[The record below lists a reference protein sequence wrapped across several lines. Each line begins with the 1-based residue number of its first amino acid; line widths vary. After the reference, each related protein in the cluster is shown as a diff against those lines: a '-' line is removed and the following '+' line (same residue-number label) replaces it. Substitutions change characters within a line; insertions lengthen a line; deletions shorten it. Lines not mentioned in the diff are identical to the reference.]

1 MYYGIGLMVRRS
13 SAGKQVIAAG
23 LAFIAF
29 LFVLSNAA
37 AARKVGGSGTADAVP
52 QLFVN
57 SDKCMACH
65 NGLVTRT
72 GQDVSIGFN
81 WQSSMMAHAA
91 KDPYWQAS
99 VRRETLA
106 HPNAKKAIEDECS
119 ACHMPMARYQA
130 KAGGQKGRVFAH
142 LPVLPARTPTGAMA
156 GDGVSC
162 SMCHQIQ
169 SEKLGTKESF
179 TAGFVVDE
187 KTPPGQRP
195 IFGPYEVDAGRSRI
209 MQSAARFEPQKGMHV
224 QDSALCGSCHT
235 LYTHTRG
242 PDGEIVGTLPE
253 QVPYLEWQ
261 HSDYYKIQSCQSCHM
276 PQLEKQMAITAVLDQ
291 SRDNFSRHVFRGGN
305 FFMPKI
311 FNQYR
316 AELGVTALPQ
326 DLAQAAQETSRNLT
340 AESARV
346 MITRTEISGSRLQT
360 EVTLTNLAGH
370 KLPTAYPSR
379 RAWLH
384 LTVKDRNGQTVFE
397 SGALKPDG
405 SIAGNINDSDPTRY
419 EPHYERIEAQEQVQ
433 IYEAIMV
440 DPKNRVTTGLLN
452 AIRFIKDN
460 RILPSGFDKA
470 TAQNDIAVQGKAD
483 ADADFTGGKDTIRY
497 VVPVTAGSEPFNIR
511 AELWYQP
518 IGFRWAQNLKQQ
530 QAAEIDRFVSYF
542 NAHAGQSGIIMAK
555 DVKSVN

>member
-1 MYYGIGLMVRRS
+1 MCYGIGSMVPLS
-13 SAGKQVIAAG
+13 SDGKKVIAAG
-23 LAFIAF
+23 LALIAC
-29 LFVLSNAA
+29 LLMLSNAS
-37 AARKVGGSGTADAVP
+37 AARKAAATDTAAAVP
-52 QLFVN
+52 QLFAT

-65 NGLVTRT
+65 NGLVTKT

-106 HPNAKKAIEDECS
+106 HPNAKQSIEDECS

-130 KAGGQKGRVFAH
+130 KASGQKGRVFAN
-142 LPVLPARTPTGAMA
+142 LPVLPARTPTGAIA

-169 SEKLGTKESF
+169 SDKLSTEESF

-195 IFGPYEVDAGRSRI
+195 IFGPYEVDAGRSGI
-209 MQSAARFEPQKGMHV
+209 MQSASQFNPRKGMHV
-224 QDSALCGSCHT
+224 QDSAFCGSCHT

-242 PDGEIVGTLPE
+242 PDGEVIGTLPE

-261 HSDYYKIQSCQSCHM
+261 HSDYFKTQSCQSCHM
-276 PQLEKQMAITAVLDQ
+276 PQLEKQMAITAVLGQ
-291 SRDNFSRHVFRGGN
+291 PRKEFSRHVFRGGN

-340 AESARV
+340 EDSAQVTISRA
-346 MITRTEISGSRLQT
+346 EISGNRLEA
-360 EVTLTNLAGH
+360 EVELANLAGH

-379 RAWLH
+379 RAWLY
-384 LTVKDRNGQTVFE
+384 LTVKDQNGQTVFE
-397 SGALKPDG
+397 SGALNPDG
-405 SIAGNINDSDPTRY
+405 SIEGNINDSDRTRY
-419 EPHYERIEAQEQVQ
+419 EPHYERIETEEQVQ
-433 IYEAIMV
+433 IYEAIMA
-440 DPKNRVTTGLLN
+440 DPENQVTTGLLK

-460 RILPSGFDKA
+460 RLLPTGFDKS
-470 TAQNDIAVQGKAD
+470 TAQNDIAVKGNAD
-483 ADADFTGGKDTIRY
+483 ADADFTGGRDIVRY
-497 VVPVTAGSEPFNIR
+497 TVPVTAGGGPYSIQ
-511 AELWYQP
+511 AEFWYQP

-530 QAAEIDRFVSYF
+530 QADEIDRFVSYY
-542 NAHAGQSGIIMAK
+542 NANSGQSGIVMAK
-555 DVKSVN
+555 DTKSVK

>member
-1 MYYGIGLMVRRS
+1 MCYGIGSMAQLLSV
-13 SAGKQVIAAG
+13 GKQSLAAG
-23 LAFIAF
+23 LALLVF
-29 LFVLSNAA
+29 LLMLANTAA
-37 AARKVGGSGTADAVP
+37 AQKAAPAAAP
-52 QLFVN
+52 QLFAT
-57 SDKCMACH
+57 SDKCIACH
-65 NGLVTRT
+65 NGLVTKT

-106 HPNAKKAIEDECS
+106 HPNAKNSIEDECS

-130 KAGGQKGRVFAH
+130 KVSGQKGRVFAN
-142 LPVLPARTPTGAMA
+142 LPVLPARTPTGAIA

-169 SEKLGTKESF
+169 AEKLGTEESF

-187 KTPPGQRP
+187 KTLPGQRP
-195 IFGPYEVDAGRSRI
+195 IFGPYEVDAGRSGI
-209 MQSAARFEPQKGMHV
+209 MQSAAKFNPQKGLHV
-224 QDSALCGSCHT
+224 QDSALCGACHT

-242 PDGEIVGTLPE
+242 PDGEVIGTLPE

-261 HSDYYKIQSCQSCHM
+261 HSKYYETQSCQSCHM
-276 PQLEKQMAITAVLDQ
+276 PQLEKQMAITAVLGQ
-291 SRDNFSRHVFRGGN
+291 PRENFSRHVFRGGN
-305 FFMPKI
+305 FFMPRI

-316 AELGVTALPQ
+316 AELGVTALAQ

-340 AESARV
+340 MDSSRVAITRAESA
-346 MITRTEISGSRLQT
+346 GARL
-360 EVTLTNLAGH
+360 EAAVELTNLAGH

-419 EPHYERIEAQEQVQ
+419 EPHYERINSEDQVQ

-440 DPKNRVTTGLLN
+440 DPKDRVTTGLLE
-452 AIRFIKDN
+452 AIRFAKDN
-460 RILPSGFDKA
+460 RIPPMGFDKA
-470 TAQNDIAVQGKAD
+470 SAQTDIAVQGKAD
-483 ADADFTGGKDTIRY
+483 ADTDFTGGSDTVRY
-497 VVPVTAGSEPFNIR
+497 VVPVTAGSGPFSIQ

-542 NAHAGQSGIIMAK
+542 NANSRQSGIVMAK
-555 DVKSVN
+555 DLKSVK

>member
-1 MYYGIGLMVRRS
+1 MAQLLS
-13 SAGKQVIAAG
+13 DGKHFIAAG
-23 LAFIAF
+23 LALIACM
-29 LFVLSNAA
+29 LMLPHAA
-37 AARKVGGSGTADAVP
+37 AAQKAAAAAGPR
-52 QLFVN
+52 LFET
-57 SDKCMACH
+57 SDKCIACH
-65 NGLVTRT
+65 NGLVTKT
-72 GQDVSIGFN
+72 GRDVSIGFN
-81 WQSSMMAHAA
+81 WQSSMMAHSA

-106 HPNAKKAIEDECS
+106 HPNAKKSIEDECS

-130 KAGGQKGRVFAH
+130 KTSGQKGRVFDH
-142 LPVLPARTPTGAMA
+142 LPVLPARTPMDATA

-169 SEKLGTKESF
+169 SEKLGTEESF

-187 KTPPGQRP
+187 QTLPGKRP
-195 IFGPYEVDAGRSRI
+195 IFGPYEIDAGRSRV
-209 MQSAARFEPQKGMHV
+209 MQSASRFEPQKGMHV

-242 PDGEIVGTLPE
+242 PDGEVVGTLPE
-253 QVPYLEWQ
+253 QVPYLEWK
-261 HSDYYKIQSCQSCHM
+261 HSDYYKTQSCQSCHM
-276 PQLEKQMAITAVLDQ
+276 PQLEKQMAITSVLGQ
-291 SRDNFSRHVFRGGN
+291 PRDNFSRHVFRGGN
-305 FFMPKI
+305 FFMLNI

-340 AESARV
+340 EDSSRVTITRAESA
-346 MITRTEISGSRLQT
+346 GGRLEA
-360 EVTLTNLAGH
+360 EVELTNLAGH

-379 RAWLH
+379 RAWIH
-384 LTVKDRNGQTVFE
+384 FKVKDRNGQMVFE

-405 SIAGNINDSDPTRY
+405 SIAGNINDSDRTRY
-419 EPHYERIEAQEQVQ
+419 EPHYERIDAEDQVQ

-440 DPKNRVTTGLLN
+440 DPEDRVTTGLLE
-452 AIRFIKDN
+452 AIRFAKDN
-460 RILPSGFDKA
+460 RIPPKGFDKA
-470 TAQNDIAVQGKAD
+470 SAQTDIAVQGKAD
-483 ADADFTGGKDTIRY
+483 EDADFTGGGDTVRY
-497 VVPVTAGSEPFNIR
+497 VVPVTSGSGPFSIQ

-542 NAHAGQSGIIMAK
+542 NENSRQSGIVMAK
-555 DVKSVN
+555 DLKTVE

>member
-1 MYYGIGLMVRRS
+1 MVQLS
-13 SAGKQVIAAG
+13 WDGKQVIAAG
-23 LAFIAF
+23 LALIAC

-37 AARKVGGSGTADAVP
+37 AAQKPAAADVP
-52 QLFVN
+52 QLFAT

-65 NGLVTRT
+65 NGLVTKT

-81 WQSSMMAHAA
+81 WQSSMMAHSA

-106 HPNAKKAIEDECS
+106 HPNAKKSIEDECS

-130 KAGGQKGRVFAH
+130 KASGQKGRVFDH
-142 LPVLPARTPTGAMA
+142 LPILPARTPMAAIA

-169 SEKLGTKESF
+169 SEKLGTEESF

-187 KTPPGQRP
+187 KILPAKRP
-195 IFGPYEVDAGRSRI
+195 IFGPYEIDAGRSQI
-209 MQSAARFEPQKGMHV
+209 MQSAARFKPQKGLHV

-235 LYTHTRG
+235 LYTHTLG
-242 PDGEIVGTLPE
+242 PNGEVIGTLPE
-253 QVPYLEWQ
+253 QVPYLEWK
-261 HSDYYKIQSCQSCHM
+261 HSDYYKTQSCQSCHM
-276 PQLEKQMAITAVLDQ
+276 PQLEKQMAITSVLGQ
-291 SRDNFSRHVFRGGN
+291 SRENFSRHVFRGGN
-305 FFMPKI
+305 FFMPRI

-316 AELGVTALPQ
+316 AELGVTALSQ
-326 DLAQAAQETSRNLT
+326 DLTQAAQETMRNLT
-340 AESARV
+340 MDSSRV
-346 MITRTEISGSRLQT
+346 TITKVNSTGGRLKV
-360 EVTLTNLAGH
+360 EVELTNLAGH

-384 LTVKDRNGQTVFE
+384 LTVKDRNGETVFE

-405 SIAGNINDSDPTRY
+405 SIAGNINDSDSTRY
-419 EPHYERIEAQEQVQ
+419 EPHYERIEAQDQVQ

-440 DPKNRVTTGLLN
+440 DPKDRVTTGLLE
-452 AIRFIKDN
+452 AIRFAKDN
-460 RILPSGFDKA
+460 RIPPMGFDKA
-470 TAQNDIAVQGKAD
+470 SAQTDIAVQGKAD
-483 ADADFTGGKDTIRY
+483 ADSDFTGGGDTVHY
-497 VVPVTAGSEPFNIR
+497 VVPVTAGSGPFSIQ

-530 QAAEIDRFVSYF
+530 QAFEIDRFVSYF
-542 NAHAGQSGIIMAK
+542 NENSRQSGIVMAK
-555 DVKSVN
+555 DLKSVK

>member
-1 MYYGIGLMVRRS
+1 MCYGIGSMVQLS
-13 SAGKQVIAAG
+13 SAGKK
-23 LAFIAF
+23 FIVSS
-29 LFVLSNAA
+29 LFVLAGLVLVAAPAA
-37 AARKVGGSGTADAVP
+37 AAQKKAPAGPMPRMFTT
-52 QLFVN
+52 
-57 SDKCMACH
+57 SDKCLACH
-65 NGLVTRT
+65 NDLVTKK

-106 HPNAKKAIEDECS
+106 HPKASAEIQDECS

-130 KAGGQKGRVFAH
+130 KAGGQMGTVFAH
-142 LPVLPARTPTGAMA
+142 LPVLPARTAA
-156 GDGVSC
+156 AALSGDGVSC

-169 SEKLGTKESF
+169 PDKLGTEESF

-187 KTPPGQRP
+187 KTPAGKRA
-195 IFGPYEVDAGRSRI
+195 IYGPYDIDAGRKRV
-209 MQSAARFEPQKGMHV
+209 MQSASQFQPQQGMHV

-242 PDGEIVGTLPE
+242 PDGEVIGTLPE
-253 QVPYLEWQ
+253 QVPYLEWK
-261 HSDYYKIQSCQSCHM
+261 HSDYYQVQSCQSCHM
-276 PQLEKQMAITAVLDQ
+276 PQLQDSMTITGVLSQPRED
-291 SRDNFSRHVFRGGN
+291 FSRHVFRGGN

-311 FNQYR
+311 FNQNR

-326 DLAQAAQETSRNLT
+326 DLAQASRETENNLT
-340 AESARV
+340 RDSAEV
-346 MITRTEISGSRLQT
+346 TISGASIRSGRL
-360 EVTLTNLAGH
+360 EADVSITNLAGH

-384 LTVKDRNGQTVFE
+384 LTITDSSGQTIFE

-405 SIAGNINDSDPTRY
+405 SIAGNANDLNPTRF
-419 EPHYERIEAQEQVQ
+419 EPHHQVIDEENQVQ

-440 DPKNRVTTGLLN
+440 DPDEQVTTGLLR
-452 AIRFIKDN
+452 AIRFMKDN
-460 RILPSGFDKA
+460 RILPQGFDKRSA
-470 TAQNDIAVQGKAD
+470 DDDIAVKGEAEAD
-483 ADADFTGGKDTIRY
+483 TDFIGGSDKIRY
-497 VVPVTAGSEPFNIR
+497 SVPVDPDSRPFSLQAR
-511 AELWYQP
+511 LWYQP

-542 NAHAGQSGIIMAK
+542 NENSGQSGIVMAK
-555 DVKSVN
+555 DMKVVE

>member
-1 MYYGIGLMVRRS
+1 MAQLLS
-13 SAGKQVIAAG
+13 DGKQFFAAG
-23 LAFIAF
+23 LAILVF
-29 LFVLSNAA
+29 LLMLPNMAA
-37 AARKVGGSGTADAVP
+37 AQKSAPVAVP
-52 QLFVN
+52 QLFTT

-65 NGLVTRT
+65 NGLVTKT

-81 WQSSMMAHAA
+81 WQSSMMAHSA

-106 HPNAKKAIEDECS
+106 HPNAKNSIEDECS

-130 KAGGQKGRVFAH
+130 KVSGQKGRVFAN
-142 LPVLPARTPTGAMA
+142 LPVLPARTPTGTIA

-169 SEKLGTKESF
+169 SEKLGTEESF

-187 KTPPGQRP
+187 KTVPGQRS
-195 IFGPYEVDAGRSRI
+195 IFGPYEVDAGRSGI
-209 MQSAARFEPQKGMHV
+209 MQSASRFNPQKGMHV

-242 PDGEIVGTLPE
+242 PDGEAIGTLPE
-253 QVPYLEWQ
+253 QVPYLEWK
-261 HSDYYKIQSCQSCHM
+261 HSDYYKTQSCQSCHM
-276 PQLEKQMAITAVLDQ
+276 PQLDKQMAITSVLGQ

-316 AELGVTALPQ
+316 DELGVTALPQ
-326 DLAQAAQETSRNLT
+326 DLGKAAQETSRNLT
-340 AESARV
+340 TDSSRVTINRVNSA
-346 MITRTEISGSRLQT
+346 GGHL
-360 EVTLTNLAGH
+360 EVEVELTNLAGH

-384 LTVKDRNGQTVFE
+384 LTVKDRNGETVFE

-419 EPHYERIEAQEQVQ
+419 EPHYERIDSEDQVQ

-440 DPKNRVTTGLLN
+440 DPKDRVTTGLLE
-452 AIRFIKDN
+452 AIRFAKDN
-460 RILPSGFDKA
+460 RIPPKGFDKA
-470 TAQNDIAVQGKAD
+470 SAQTDIAVQGKAD
-483 ADADFTGGKDTIRY
+483 ADADFTGGGDTVRY
-497 VVPVTAGSEPFNIR
+497 VIPVTAGSRPLSIH
-511 AELWYQP
+511 AEFWYQP

-542 NAHAGQSGIIMAK
+542 NENSRQSGIVMAK
-555 DVKSVN
+555 DLKSVK

>member
-1 MYYGIGLMVRRS
+1 MAQLLS
-13 SAGKQVIAAG
+13 DGKHVIAAG
-23 LAFIAF
+23 LALIAC
-29 LFVLSNAA
+29 LFVLSSAA
-37 AARKVGGSGTADAVP
+37 AAGKATATDTAPAVP
-52 QLFVN
+52 EMFAA
-57 SDKCMACH
+57 SDKCIACH
-65 NGLVTRT
+65 NGLITKT
-72 GQDVSIGFN
+72 GRDVSIGFN
-81 WQSSMMAHAA
+81 WQSSMMAHSA

-106 HPNAKKAIEDECS
+106 HPNAKNSIEDECS

-130 KAGGQKGRVFAH
+130 KASGQKGRVFAN
-142 LPVLPARTPTGAMA
+142 LPVLPARTPEGTMA

-162 SMCHQIQ
+162 SMCHQIR
-169 SEKLGTKESF
+169 SEKLGTEESF

-187 KTPPGQRP
+187 KTKPGQRP
-195 IFGPYEVDAGRSRI
+195 IFGPYEVDAGRSGI
-209 MQSAARFEPQKGMHV
+209 MQSASRFNPQKGMHV
-224 QDSALCGSCHT
+224 QDSDLCGSCHT
-235 LYTHTRG
+235 LYTHTLG
-242 PDGEIVGTLPE
+242 PDGEVIGTLPE
-253 QVPYLEWQ
+253 QVPYLEWK
-261 HSDYYKIQSCQSCHM
+261 HSDYYKSQSCQSCHM
-276 PQLEKQMAITAVLDQ
+276 PQLEKQMAITSVLGQ

-316 AELGVTALPQ
+316 AELGVTALAQ

-340 AESARV
+340 TDSSRVSITRAESA
-346 MITRTEISGSRLQT
+346 GGRLDV
-360 EVTLTNLAGH
+360 EVELINLAGH

-384 LTVKDRNGQTVFE
+384 LTVKDRSGQTVFE

-419 EPHYERIEAQEQVQ
+419 EPHYERIEAEDQVQ

-440 DPKNRVTTGLLN
+440 DPKDRVTTGLLE
-452 AIRFIKDN
+452 AIRFAKDN
-460 RILPSGFDKA
+460 RIPPKGFDKA
-470 TAQNDIAVQGKAD
+470 SAQSDIAVQGKAGV
-483 ADADFTGGKDTIRY
+483 DADFTGGGDTVRY
-497 VVPVTAGSEPFNIR
+497 IVPVTAGSGPFTIQ

-542 NAHAGQSGIIMAK
+542 NANSRQSSIVMAK
-555 DVKSVN
+555 DLKSVK

>member
-1 MYYGIGLMVRRS
+1 MCYGIGSMVQLL
-13 SAGKQVIAAG
+13 SAGKK
-23 LAFIAF
+23 FIVSS
-29 LFVLSNAA
+29 LFVLAGLVLVAAPAA
-37 AARKVGGSGTADAVP
+37 AAQKKAPAGPMPRMFTT
-52 QLFVN
+52 
-57 SDKCMACH
+57 SDKCLACH
-65 NGLVTRT
+65 NDLVTKK

-106 HPNAKKAIEDECS
+106 HPKASAEIQDECS

-130 KAGGQKGRVFAH
+130 KAGGQMGTVFAH
-142 LPVLPARTPTGAMA
+142 LPVLPARTAA
-156 GDGVSC
+156 AAFSGDGVSC

-169 SEKLGTKESF
+169 PDKLGTEESF

-187 KTPPGQRP
+187 KTPAGKRA
-195 IFGPYEVDAGRSRI
+195 IYGPYDIDAGRKRV
-209 MQSAARFEPQKGMHV
+209 MQSASQFQPQQGMHV

-242 PDGEIVGTLPE
+242 PDGEVIGTLPE
-253 QVPYLEWQ
+253 QVPYLEWK
-261 HSDYYKIQSCQSCHM
+261 HSDYYQVQSCQSCHM
-276 PQLEKQMAITAVLDQ
+276 PQLQDSMTITGVLGQPRED
-291 SRDNFSRHVFRGGN
+291 FSRHVFRGGN

-311 FNQYR
+311 FNQNR

-326 DLAQAAQETSRNLT
+326 DLAQASRETENNLT
-340 AESARV
+340 RDSAEV
-346 MITRTEISGSRLQT
+346 TISGASIRSGRL
-360 EVTLTNLAGH
+360 EADVSITNLAGH

-384 LTVKDRNGQTVFE
+384 LTITDSSGQTIFE

-405 SIAGNINDSDPTRY
+405 SIAGNANDLNPTRF
-419 EPHYERIEAQEQVQ
+419 EPHHQVIDEENQVQ

-440 DPKNRVTTGLLN
+440 DPDEQVTTGLLR
-452 AIRFIKDN
+452 AIRFMKDN
-460 RILPSGFDKA
+460 RILPQGFDKRSA
-470 TAQNDIAVQGKAD
+470 DDDIAVKGEAEAD
-483 ADADFTGGKDTIRY
+483 TDFIGGSDKIRY
-497 VVPVTAGSEPFNIR
+497 SVPVDPDSRPFSLQAR
-511 AELWYQP
+511 LWYQP

-542 NAHAGQSGIIMAK
+542 NENSGQSGIVMAK
-555 DVKSVN
+555 DMKVVE

>member
-1 MYYGIGLMVRRS
+1 MCYGIGSMAQLLSV
-13 SAGKQVIAAG
+13 GKQSLAAG
-23 LAFIAF
+23 LALLVF
-29 LFVLSNAA
+29 LLMLANTAA
-37 AARKVGGSGTADAVP
+37 AQKAAPAAAP
-52 QLFVN
+52 QLFAT
-57 SDKCMACH
+57 SDKCIACH
-65 NGLVTRT
+65 NGLVTKT

-106 HPNAKKAIEDECS
+106 HPNAKNSIEDECS

-130 KAGGQKGRVFAH
+130 KVSGQKGRVFAN
-142 LPVLPARTPTGAMA
+142 LPVLPARTPTGAIA

-169 SEKLGTKESF
+169 AEKLGTEESF

-187 KTPPGQRP
+187 KTLPGQRP
-195 IFGPYEVDAGRSRI
+195 IFGPYEVDAGRSGI
-209 MQSAARFEPQKGMHV
+209 MQSAAKFNPQKGLHV
-224 QDSALCGSCHT
+224 QDSALCGACHT

-242 PDGEIVGTLPE
+242 PDGEVIGTLPE

-261 HSDYYKIQSCQSCHM
+261 HSKYYETQSCQSCHM
-276 PQLEKQMAITAVLDQ
+276 PQLEKQMAITAVLGQ
-291 SRDNFSRHVFRGGN
+291 PRENFSRHVFRGGN
-305 FFMPKI
+305 FFMPRI

-316 AELGVTALPQ
+316 AELGVTALAQ

-340 AESARV
+340 MDSSRVAITRAESA
-346 MITRTEISGSRLQT
+346 GARL
-360 EVTLTNLAGH
+360 EAAVELTNLAGH

-419 EPHYERIEAQEQVQ
+419 EPHYERINSEDQVQ

-440 DPKNRVTTGLLN
+440 DPKDRVTTGLLE
-452 AIRFIKDN
+452 AIRFAKDN
-460 RILPSGFDKA
+460 RIPPMGFDKA
-470 TAQNDIAVQGKAD
+470 SAQTDIAVQGKAD
-483 ADADFTGGKDTIRY
+483 ADTDFTGGSDTVRY
-497 VVPVTAGSEPFNIR
+497 VVPVTAGSGPFSIQ

-530 QAAEIDRFVSYF
+530 QAAEIDRFLSYF
-542 NAHAGQSGIIMAK
+542 NANSGQSGIVMAK
-555 DVKSVN
+555 DMKSVK